1 MASEGAAAHEARQ
14 REALVLLADEVDDPE
29 CADLALVC
37 ADGQVRVSRR
47 RLARQPYSD
56 YFRRLVAPGF
66 KEAVDERVVLSGA
79 PAASHVRTVCR
90 FLYCGVAELDKD
102 CVLNVLRLA
111 DEYLAPDLAS
121 DCRAWIADNMSA
133 ELAEETLRIGQAVFE
148 EKHGRGSLERKMLL
162 RFRHPKAVKID
173 EDALLPRKWVK
184 KQAKLIKSVVR
195 QFNFDSFYAR
205 FNTMAA
211 LLGINHSIL
220 RGLGVALFDQRDR
233 IISHFRVLSFP
244 PPGLVPFR
252 DDWELDSDGSDS
264 ESESERELV
273 SNGESDGLSDS
284 DGNSDSSDGEEG
296 NGGSGSEN
304 GNQSEGEVESDGDGA
319 EHAPHEVRQAQ
330 QDGNAPGALEAPAHG
345 SDGGDAAASAEK
357 DHEETE
363 PIDSQAE
370 TLKPL
375 VHAARSF
382 CRSSPRCVCDYLE
395 KRMAEG
401 ECIFGPL
408 LLESLFP
415 FVVHEPESGSE
426 THPFLEDLDEREV
439 EHETTVTAALSSRI
453 LRLTIR
459 YVEENPWIGKKE
471 RSAVLA
477 FVPFWK
483 IPPQDLQYL
492 VLRHTTL
499 RECRSV
505 RKIIRKLLYEA
516 KWRKKLVDFVFFDPK
531 TVKRA
536 RSPLQDRL
544 DAVEDSLRMVK
555 RERRMALEQVNQLKA
570 ALETVRGAVNSAV
583 TAAIEPPPTGRY
595 AG

>member
-102 CVLNVLRLA
+102 CVLDVLRLA

-148 EKHGRGSLERKMLL
+148 ERHGRGSLERKMLL
-162 RFRHPKAVKID
+162 RFMYPKAIKV
-173 EDALLPRKWVK
+173 DADGRLPPEWVK
-184 KQAKLIKSVVR
+184 RETDRIVR
-195 QFNFDSFYAR
+195 NVAPRFDFDSFYAR

-211 LLGINHSIL
+211 LLGITHSDL
-220 RGLGVALFDQRDR
+220 RGFGVALFHQRDR
-233 IISHFRVLSFP
+233 IIDHFREARYPQSGQSSFP
-244 PPGLVPFR
+244 GGIER
-252 DDWELDSDGSDS
+252 NLDGFESAS
-264 ESESERELV
+264 ESESESE
-273 SNGESDGLSDS
+273 NDEDT
-284 DGNSDSSDGEEG
+284 
-296 NGGSGSEN
+296 SGSEN
-304 GNQSEGEVESDGDGA
+304 ESEAESDSDGDGA

-357 DHEETE
+357 DHEKTE

-415 FVVHEPESGSE
+415 FVVHEPESESE

-505 RKIIRKLLYEA
+505 RKIIRKLLYKA